1 MEKELRIFYKNDEW
15 HCELWSEFEEP
26 FNSGKQ
32 FVDKVS
38 SMYKSYLDKQIEEKG
53 WLELLKTEPQPFKE
67 VLRELTD
74 PNSITNKK

>member
-1 MEKELRIFYKNDEW
+1 MEKELRIYYKNGEW

-26 FNSGKQ
+26 FHSGKQ
-32 FVDKVS
+32 FVDKFTDNMISNIFTEIIV
-38 SMYKSYLDKQIEEKG
+38 KD
-53 WLELLKTEPQPFKE
+53 WDVLLKNKPQPFKE

>member
-1 MEKELRIFYKNDEW
+1 MEKELRIYYKNGEW

-26 FNSGKQ
+26 FHSGKQ
-32 FVDKVS
+32 YENKFK
-38 SMYKSYLDKQIEEKG
+38 EKYFG
-53 WLELLKTEPQPFKE
+53 DLVESIKMRGLLKLLKSEPQPFKD